1 MRKKFLL
8 LLAATLA
15 SASGWATSLEVGE
28 RIEYNDLIFRVISTS
43 ENEGEVEVVG
53 FQVPGSEN
61 SIIIPGTVMTVTT
74 PLR

>member
-28 RIEYNDLIFRVISTS
+28 RIEYGDLIFRVISTS

-53 FQVPGSEN
+53 FEVPGGEDSL
-61 SIIIPGTVMTVTT
+61 IIPG
-74 PLR
+74 R